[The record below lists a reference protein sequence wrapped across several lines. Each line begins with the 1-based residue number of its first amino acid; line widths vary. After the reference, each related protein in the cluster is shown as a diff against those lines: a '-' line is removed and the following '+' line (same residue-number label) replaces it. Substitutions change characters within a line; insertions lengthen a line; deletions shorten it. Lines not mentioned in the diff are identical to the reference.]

1 MPQSAPLNMDPEEL
15 ALMRDSA
22 RRLANSAF
30 RPRAAEWDRE
40 AKPPLPN
47 LRTLAK
53 YGLAGIT
60 VAEEYGGSGATI
72 LHAVVAT
79 EEVAR
84 ACSVT
89 AALIL
94 ANCVSAEILQAFGT
108 EAQRRKYL
116 PPLAAGEILGAWA
129 MTEAGAGSDAGGM
142 RATAHPD
149 GDDYVI
155 TGTKCFI
162 TRAAIADF
170 FIFFARV
177 GDAPGSRGVAAFLID
192 KGTAGLELGARDLH
206 MGLRGGASAELIA
219 QECRVSREQMIVAP
233 GTLAKVMR
241 GLNQAR
247 VLNPAICLG
256 IATEALDLAVRYAHE
271 RQAFGRNI
279 ARFQGI
285 QWMFADMETGVEA
298 MRLMIYRAAEMLAA
312 GDPDGP
318 HRAATAKLFAG
329 ETAFDVVNKA
339 MQIHG
344 GYGYSTEFPL
354 ERMLRDVRAF
364 QLGGGTNEILR
375 NRIAA
380 GLYRRWE
387 SGQS

>member
-1 MPQSAPLNMDPEEL
+1 MPQSAPLNIDPEEL
-15 ALMRDSA
+15 ALLRDSA
-22 RRLANSAF
+22 RRLANTAF

-47 LRTLAK
+47 LRMLAEN
-53 YGLAGIT
+53 GLAGIT
-60 VAEEYGGSGATI
+60 VAEDYGGTGATVA
-72 LHAVVAT
+72 HAVVAV

-84 ACSVT
+84 ACPVT
-89 AALIL
+89 AAFIL

-116 PPLAAGEILGAWA
+116 PPLAAGESLGAWA
-129 MTEAGAGSDAGGM
+129 MTEAGAGSDAGDM
-142 RATAHPD
+142 RATAQPD

-155 TGTKCFI
+155 TGAKCFI

-170 FIFFARV
+170 FIFFARI
-177 GDAPGSRGVAAFLID
+177 GDTPGSRGVAAFLID
-192 KGTAGLELGARDLH
+192 KGTAGLELGARDVH
-206 MGLRGGASAELIA
+206 MGLRGGASAEVIA
-219 QECRVSREQMIVAP
+219 QECRVPAEQMIVAP
-233 GTLAKVMR
+233 GTLANVMQ

-256 IATEALDLAVRYAHE
+256 IAVEALDLAVRYAHE

-285 QWMFADMETGVEA
+285 RWMFADMETGVEA
-298 MRLMIYRAAEMLAA
+298 MRLLVYRAAELLAA

-318 HRAATAKLFAG
+318 HRAAVAKLFAG
-329 ETAFDVVNKA
+329 ETAFDIVNKA

-387 SGQS
+387 GGQG

>member
-1 MPQSAPLNMDPEEL
+1 MPPSAPLNIDPEEL

-47 LRTLAK
+47 LGTLAEN
-53 YGLAGIT
+53 GLAGIT
-60 VAEEYGGSGATI
+60 VAEEFGGSGATI
-72 LHAVVAT
+72 LHAVVAA

-84 ACSVT
+84 ACPVT

-129 MTEAGAGSDAGGM
+129 MTEAGAGSDAGEM
-142 RATAHPD
+142 RATARPD

-177 GDAPGSRGVAAFLID
+177 GNAPGSRGVAAFLID

-206 MGLRGGASAELIA
+206 MGLRGGASAEVIA

-256 IATEALDLAVRYAHE
+256 IAAEALDLAVRYAHE

-279 ARFQGI
+279 AWFQGI